1 MTTDQL
7 IERVQSA
14 LNVDDTGTLDQVL
27 SEVNWA
33 DVDAAPTNQI
43 LQLLGAYGYSDRTQ
57 RYEGQVKSLV
67 EGTTK
72 VSLISCAYLQLNDL
86 GLELLNE
93 DHSHIFLSD
102 GNKNTALHAAA
113 ERGNLKMVE
122 ILVFRGAE
130 INALNERGETPLD
143 LALHAGPW
151 KREPGLEI
159 VVLLINHGARVDLF
173 TAAQMGNNSEIQEQ
187 SKDGDFDVNGFDNR
201 GRTALFH
208 ASRNNHLETVRLILS
223 LGADPNLV
231 CEDGQTPLSTAC
243 LHSLSQEC
251 DIQLINTLVEHGAE
265 ETLEAAIVRSNTS
278 LITKFVQAEPNAITS
293 QSHESSLA
301 YAIHTGNLVSLECL
315 LRLGAK
321 PDETNWGHIQRIF
334 GGDQGTL
341 SRLKKLV
348 DSA

>member
-14 LNVDDTGTLDQVL
+14 LNVDDTETLDQVL
-27 SEVNWA
+27 SEVDWA
-33 DVDAAPTNQI
+33 EVDVAATNQV

-67 EGTTK
+67 DGTTK
-72 VSLISCAYLQLNDL
+72 ISLISCAYLHLNEI
-86 GLELLNE
+86 GLELLNQ
-93 DHSHIFLSD
+93 DHSHIRLSD
-102 GNKNTALHAAA
+102 LNKNTALHAAA
-113 ERGNLKMVE
+113 ERGNIKMVE
-122 ILVFRGAE
+122 ILVSQGAK
-130 INALNERGETPLD
+130 INALNERGETPLH

-151 KREPGLEI
+151 KREPSLEI
-159 VVLLINHGARVDLF
+159 VAQLINHGARVDLF
-173 TAAQMGNNSEIQEQ
+173 TAAQMGNNSVIEKLSQ
-187 SKDGDFDVNGFDNR
+187 DANFDVNGFDNR

-293 QSHESSLA
+293 KSHESSLA